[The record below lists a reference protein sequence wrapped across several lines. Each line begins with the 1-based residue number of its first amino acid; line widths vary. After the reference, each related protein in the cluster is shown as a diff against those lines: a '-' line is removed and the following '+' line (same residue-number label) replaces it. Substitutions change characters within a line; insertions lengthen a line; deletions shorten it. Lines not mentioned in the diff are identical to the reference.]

1 MTKRT
6 SFPVLQPHSG
16 PPNHPSPSAPR
27 PKGSGQQPLCRD
39 RSLSVAVRFVPA
51 FSRSAAVVLGCLAL
65 ATALLQAAPARAD
78 ASPTDVAAAEVVFA
92 DAKKLVKEGRFNEA
106 CPKFEEAQRI
116 DPTPG
121 TLLNLGDC
129 YRDATP
135 PRTASAWG
143 AYQQAGI
150 LAGKRN
156 DTARQEAAAL
166 RAQAVEP
173 LLSKVIIA
181 PVPAARVPGLEVK
194 WDGKLFGE
202 GSWGTAIPVNS
213 GDHTIEAS
221 APGKKSWS
229 GKVTVKAT
237 GGTMTAEVPV
247 FVDAAV
253 ETAASPA
260 AAPAPAGWSTQRT
273 VGIAV
278 GAAGLVGIVV
288 GSVFGARAM
297 SADSDSHAHCV
308 APEFTRCD
316 PQGQQLG
323 KDAFSAATAST
334 VGFLLGG
341 AGIVGGVVTFLTAPS
356 GAPKSASG
364 AWRLEARPIVGV
376 QGGGLVVSGQW

>member
-6 SFPVLQPHSG
+6 SQLGGLVLAG
-16 PPNHPSPSAPR
+16 
-27 PKGSGQQPLCRD
+27 
-39 RSLSVAVRFVPA
+39 
-51 FSRSAAVVLGCLAL
+51 
-65 ATALLQAAPARAD
+65 ALLQAAPAWAD
-78 ASPTDVAAAEVVFA
+78 TAPTDTAAAEVVFA
-92 DAKKLVKEGRFNEA
+92 AAKKLVKEGRINEA

-129 YRDATP
+129 YRDSTP

-150 LAGKRN
+150 LAGKRD
-156 DTARQEAAAL
+156 DTLRVEAATQ
-166 RAQAVEP
+166 RAQAIEP
-173 LLSKVIIA
+173 VLSKVIIS
-181 PVPAARVPGLEVK
+181 PVPAARVPGIEVK

-202 GSWGTAIPVNS
+202 GSWGTAIPVDS
-213 GDHTIEAS
+213 GDHTLEAS

-229 GKVTVKAT
+229 GKVTVRSA

-247 FVDAAV
+247 FAEAAV
-253 ETAASPA
+253 EPAATAA

-278 GAAGLVGIVV
+278 GAAGIVGIVV
-288 GSVFGARAM
+288 GSVFGAKAM

-316 PQGQQLG
+316 PQGIQLG
-323 KDAFSAATAST
+323 KDAFSAATGST

-341 AGIVGGVVTFLTAPS
+341 AAVIGGVVTFLTAPS
-356 GAPKSASG
+356 VAPKSGSG
-364 AWRLEARPIVGV
+364 ARRFEARPVVGPQV
-376 QGGGLVVSGQW
+376 GGLVVAGQW

>member
-1 MTKRT
+1 MKT
-6 SFPVLQPHSG
+6 L
-16 PPNHPSPSAPR
+16 PSLLA
-27 PKGSGQQPLCRD
+27 
-39 RSLSVAVRFVPA
+39 
-51 FSRSAAVVLGCLAL
+51 CLIV
-65 ATALLQAAPARAD
+65 TGALLRTAAARAD
-78 ASPTDVAAAEVVFA
+78 ASATDVAAAEVVFA

-106 CPKFEEAQRI
+106 CLKFEEAERL

-129 YRDATP
+129 YRDSTP

-150 LAGKRN
+150 LAGKRD
-156 DTARQEAAAL
+156 DTARQQAAAE
-166 RAQAVEP
+166 RAKAIEP
-173 LLSKVIIA
+173 VLSKVIIA
-181 PVPAARVPGLEVK
+181 PESAARVPGIEVK

-202 GSWGTAIPVNS
+202 GSWGTAIPVDS

-221 APGKKSWS
+221 APGKKSWT
-229 GKVTVKAT
+229 GKVTVRA
-237 GGTMTAEVPV
+237 GAGTMTAEVPA
-247 FVDAAV
+247 FADAAV
-253 ETAASPA
+253 EPA
-260 AAPAPAGWSTQRT
+260 ALPAVAPAPAGWSPQRT

-288 GSVFGARAM
+288 GSVFGAKAT

-334 VGFLLGG
+334 VGFLMG
-341 AGIVGGVVTFLTAPS
+341 ADTGLHRCRLLN
-356 GAPKSASG
+356 SADSPG
-364 AWRLEARPIVGV
+364 
-376 QGGGLVVSGQW
+376 

>member
-1 MTKRT
+1 MKT
-6 SFPVLQPHSG
+6 L
-16 PPNHPSPSAPR
+16 PSLL
-27 PKGSGQQPLCRD
+27 GHLI
-39 RSLSVAVRFVPA
+39 VAA
-51 FSRSAAVVLGCLAL
+51 
-65 ATALLQAAPARAD
+65 ALLQTAAAWAD

-92 DAKKLVKEGRFNEA
+92 DAKKLVKEGRINEA
-106 CPKFEEAQRI
+106 CLKFEEAQRL

-129 YRDATP
+129 YRDGAP

-150 LAGKRN
+150 LAGKRD
-156 DTARQEAAAL
+156 DTARQQAAAE
-166 RAQAVEP
+166 RAKAIEP
-173 LLSKVIIA
+173 VLSRVIIA
-181 PVPAARVPGLEVK
+181 PVPAARVPGIEVK

-202 GSWGTAIPVNS
+202 GSWGTAIPVDS

-229 GKVTVKAT
+229 GKVTVRA
-237 GGTMTAEVPV
+237 GAGTMTAEVPA
-247 FVDAAV
+247 FTEAAM
-253 ETAASPA
+253 ETAALPTT
-260 AAPAPAGWSTQRT
+260 APAPAGWSPQRT

-288 GSVFGARAM
+288 GSVFGAKAM

-308 APEFTRCD
+308 APDFIRCD

-341 AGIVGGVVTFLTAPS
+341 AAVAAGVVTFLTAPS

-364 AWRLEARPIVGV
+364 MRRFEARPVV
-376 QGGGLVVSGQW
+376 SAQGGGLVMSGRW